1 MSAEEKEKMGEDK
14 VLLKEVKG
22 NIGTL
27 TFNRP
32 ERRNSISP
40 DMLVQIH
47 LTLKEW
53 AEQGQVRAVVLTGG
67 EGKAFSSGYDILSI
81 PTEVTEESKEI
92 LKADNPMELALQTLK
107 NFPYPTIAMLNGYA
121 FGAGLNTCMCC
132 DIRIAAE
139 DVKVGMPPAKL
150 GLVYHPEGLK
160 QFIQV
165 LGMARTRE
173 VFFTGRTYQGRE
185 LLDMGLVDHLV
196 PRSELVETTYRMAE
210 EIAGNAPLSLKGSKR
225 ILNMWEEALALP
237 EEHLAEAER
246 LIAEAFNSRDLK
258 EGQTAFVEKRR
269 PKFVGK

>member
-1 MSAEEKEKMGEDK
+1 MGEDK
-14 VLLKEVKG
+14 VLLKEIKG
-22 NIGTL
+22 NVGTL

-32 ERRNSISP
+32 ERRNAISP

-53 AEQGQVRAVVLTGG
+53 AEQDRVRAVVFTGG

-81 PTEVTEESKEI
+81 PTEVTEETKEI
-92 LKADNPMELALQTLK
+92 LKASNPLELALHSVK

-132 DIRIAAE
+132 DIRIAAD

-165 LGMARTRE
+165 LGMAKTRE
-173 VFFTGRTYQGRE
+173 VFFTGRNYQGRE

-196 PRSELVETTYRMAE
+196 PRSELVETTYCMAE
-210 EIAGNAPLSLKGSKR
+210 EIARNAPLSLKGSKR
-225 ILNMWEEALALP
+225 ILNMLEESLALG

-246 LIAEAFNSRDLK
+246 LIADAFNSQDLK
-258 EGQTAFVEKRR
+258 EGQTAFIEKRK

>member
-1 MSAEEKEKMGEDK
+1 MGEDK
-14 VLLKEVKG
+14 MLLKEVKG
-22 NIGTL
+22 NVGTL

-32 ERRNSISP
+32 ERRNSITP
-40 DMLVQIH
+40 DMLAQIH

-53 AEQGQVRAVVLTGG
+53 AEKDTVRAVVFTGG
-67 EGKAFSSGYDILSI
+67 EGKVFSSGYDILSI
-81 PTEVTEESKEI
+81 PTEVTKETKEF
-92 LKADNPMELALQTLK
+92 LKASNPLEIALHTVK

-132 DIRIAAE
+132 DIRIAAD
-139 DVKVGMPPAKL
+139 DVKAGMPPARL

-173 VFFTGRTYQGRE
+173 IFFAGRTYQGRE

-196 PRSELVETTYRMAE
+196 PRADLVETTYRMAE

-225 ILNMWEEALALP
+225 ILNMWEESLALS

-246 LIAEAFNSRDLK
+246 LITEAFNSRDLK
-258 EGQTAFVEKRR
+258 EGQTAFIEKRR
-269 PKFVGK
+269 PNFIGR

>member
-1 MSAEEKEKMGEDK
+1 MEQSQD
-14 VLLKEVKG
+14 LLKEIKG
-22 NIGTL
+22 NVGTL

-32 ERRNSISP
+32 ERRNSITP

-53 AEQGQVRAVVLTGG
+53 AEQGTVRAVVVTGG

-81 PTEVTEESKEI
+81 PTEVTEETKEV
-92 LKADNPMELALQTLK
+92 LKASNPLELGLHSLK

-132 DIRIAAE
+132 DIRIAAD
-139 DVKVGMPPAKL
+139 DVKAGMPPAKL

-160 QFIQV
+160 QFIHV

-173 VFFTGRTYQGRE
+173 IFFGARNYQGQA

-196 PRSELVETTYRMAE
+196 PRSELAETAYGMAE

-225 ILNMWEEALALP
+225 IMNMLEDSLSLNEEQ
-237 EEHLAEAER
+237 LAEAENM
-246 LIAEAFNSRDLK
+246 IGHAFNSDDLK
-258 EGQTAFVEKRR
+258 EGQTAFIEKRK
-269 PKFVGK
+269 PKFIGK